1 MPIRIGTTRQSLAN
15 AYGNLGNW
23 FAACTGDPGA
33 TSTVANE
40 TSGTGGSG
48 AYARLQGTWSS
59 GSNGVLTCTNVI
71 LSVPAATFTFGS
83 LCSAATGAAQLDNA
97 AITPT
102 AFASPGQL
110 VFTPGYTQT

>member
-1 MPIRIGTTRQSLAN
+1 MVALGTTRQALAD
-15 AYGNLGNW
+15 AYKALGNY
-23 FAACTGDPGA
+23 FAACTGSPGT

-59 GSNGVLTCTNVI
+59 GSTGTLSCTNVI
-71 LSVPAATFTFGS
+71 LSVPAATFTFGA

-97 AITPT
+97 AITST
-102 AFASPGQL
+102 VFAAPGQL
-110 VFTPGYTQT
+110 VFTPSYAQT